1 MTRVRSCNVQELT
14 RLGSTGFAWSSAAQ
28 VAFQGQ
34 RSAEAERAMEL
45 ISKQE
50 WGLIILDGQ
59 LPAASRLQWTGS
71 LRRPDCWPSPRTCA
85 LPFCR
90 LFAACAEVHVA
101 PAKMFRKCISI
112 THSRCKLG
120 LTATLV
126 REDEL
131 IDDLFFLIGPKLYEA
146 NWLDLQNAGYIATVQ
161 CVEVR
166 IKNKKQGG
174 RVRVRVQDEAEG
186 LVHTAQPTSASAD
199 LTLNVACVSLLR
211 CTSSLFRF
219 GAR

>member
-1 MTRVRSCNVQELT
+1 
-14 RLGSTGFAWSSAAQ
+14 
-28 VAFQGQ
+28 
-34 RSAEAERAMEL
+34 MEL

-59 LPAASRLQWTGS
+59 LPAASRMS
-71 LRRPDCWPSPRTCA
+71 WPSPRVA
-85 LPFCR
+85 PIAGPHLHLLLLFCH

-166 IKNKKQGG
+166 IKIKGG
-174 RVRVRVQDEAEG
+174 VAVQDEAESFG
-186 LVHTAQPTSASAD
+186 ANLCARSNSLSRKVAN
-199 LTLNVACVSLLR
+199 LTPKPRSLLHL
-211 CTSSLFRF
+211 CCCASLLFRF